1 MPHQR
6 NGECSRNIKRIM
18 CVSVRI
24 SFGRRNFIR
33 CDILHLITG
42 SYVRVNEHICGK
54 GVAGIH
60 SALAE

>member
-1 MPHQR
+1 
-6 NGECSRNIKRIM
+6 M